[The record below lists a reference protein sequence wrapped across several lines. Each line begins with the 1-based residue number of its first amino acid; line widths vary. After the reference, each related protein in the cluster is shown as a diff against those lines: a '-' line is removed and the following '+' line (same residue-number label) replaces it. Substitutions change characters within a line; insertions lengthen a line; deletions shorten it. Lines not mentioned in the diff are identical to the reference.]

1 MSHIPRAIRS
11 YGPSAFA
18 YRDVS
23 HSAVH
28 CVCRSRIRKSH
39 QHLGVHEKP
48 ALSFH
53 IRRSQPCPIDTRLPN
68 MSSSKKIAEFP
79 DAEAKLQRATSK
91 QSAYERQKAEQEAKR
106 RREAAE
112 TAAVYEDF
120 VKSFDHDDTSDSRPS
135 NSRYGND
142 RPERSTLGGQF
153 GGTGKRHFGVNSLKS
168 GPGSLGPPPT
178 SFKKRSYDD
187 FHSRDRRPHDE
198 PRSRVG
204 FEDRERERERD
215 RDRERDCEKSSLP
228 VSKVFNDSD
237 NEEDVTVNGRAEEK
251 AISKPTLRLSNL
263 PPSTSPAVIKALIP
277 PNLTVENVK
286 IVPPSGPQGT
296 ERKSIAAIVT
306 LSKETPATD
315 IDAAVSAL
323 QNCYLGYGYFLNLH
337 RHLSSAAIASGLTA
351 VQTSATVSHPFG
363 AKRVEEKPSGHH
375 GGYGRNYAPPSHYGP
390 PGATISRR
398 GLLHVP
404 VRPPRDIRTLRM
416 IHKVVESVLE
426 HGPEFEAL
434 LMSRPDVQREE
445 RWAWIWD
452 ARSEGGVWYRWR
464 LWEIV
469 TGSQAKRGKPKYV
482 PLFEGSHAWKAP
494 EPLAYE
500 YTTSVDEIVSDSAYD
515 TDEEDEFDD
524 EHKEHNDQEDTFL
537 NPIEKAK
544 LAHMLAR
551 LPTTLSKIRKGDIA
565 RITAFAITH
574 ASRGT
579 DEIVDMII
587 SNVESPFSY
596 TPANPDHKQRSRER
610 EGQDGNNSR
619 DPSPTVEDKDRDKTN
634 DSTPDL
640 SASRLLGLY
649 VISDILSSSST
660 SGIRHAWRYRQLFE
674 TALRARKTFE
684 LLGMM
689 ADKLNW
695 GRLRADKWKR
705 SVGLVLVLWEGWCVF
720 PVETHEFFVKSFEN
734 PPALKAK
741 EAEKEETEKKAAAAS
756 NGKWKTVDGP
766 AATTTQAKATGFLPV
781 STLSDTPTPAEAEAG
796 ADPEYVER
804 MLETGDTDGELVA
817 LPPNHMQYS
826 SGTDE
831 LFSDDD
837 IDGTPEEDFMKLL
850 RKLATADDG
859 DVVMGE
865 AAPAPAPTTEPKTV
879 EVKSVVA
886 GFQISANKAAP
897 TRKRMRAVDMFAG
910 SDSEGEK

>member
-1 MSHIPRAIRS
+1 
-11 YGPSAFA
+11 
-18 YRDVS
+18 
-23 HSAVH
+23 
-28 CVCRSRIRKSH
+28 
-39 QHLGVHEKP
+39 
-48 ALSFH
+48 
-53 IRRSQPCPIDTRLPN
+53 

-79 DAEAKLQRATSK
+79 DVEAKLQRATK
-91 QSAYERQKAEQEAKR
+91 QSAFERQKAEAEAKR

-135 NSRYGND
+135 NSRYGSD
-142 RPERSTLGGQF
+142 RPERPTLGGQPF

-187 FHSRDRRPHDE
+187 FHSSRQRPHEE
-198 PRSRVG
+198 PRSRPG
-204 FEDRERERERD
+204 FEERERD
-215 RDRERDCEKSSLP
+215 SVKSSLP

-237 NEEDVTVNGRAEEK
+237 NEEEATVNGRAEEK

-277 PNLTVENVK
+277 PNLTVESVK

-306 LSKETPATD
+306 LSKETPATE
-315 IDAAVSAL
+315 IDGTVSAL
-323 QNCYLGYGYFLNLH
+323 QNRYLGYGYFLSLH
-337 RHLSSAAIASGLTA
+337 RHLSSAAIASGLTS
-351 VQTSATVSHPFG
+351 VQTSTTVSRPFG
-363 AKRVEEKPSGHH
+363 AKRVEEKPGGHGPHH

-390 PGATISRR
+390 PGAAISRS

-452 ARSEGGVWYRWR
+452 ARSEGGIWYRWR

-515 TDEEDEFDD
+515 TDEEDDFED
-524 EHKEHNDQEDTFL
+524 EQKEHNDQEDTFL

-574 ASRGT
+574 ASRGA

-596 TPANPDHKQRSRER
+596 TPANPDHQQRFRER
-610 EGQDGNNSR
+610 EGQDGNNSL
-619 DPSPTVEDKDRDKTN
+619 DPSPVAEDKDKDKTN

-640 SASRLLGLY
+640 SAARLLGLY
-649 VISDILSSSST
+649 VLSDILSSSST

-705 SVGLVLVLWEGWCVF
+705 SVGLVLSLWEGWCVF

-734 PPALKAK
+734 PPTLKAK
-741 EAEKEETEKKAAAAS
+741 EAEKEEAEKKAAAAAAVG
-756 NGKWKTVDGP
+756 GKWKTVDGP

-781 STLSDTPTPAEAEAG
+781 STLPESSMTEQTEPSGGDS
-796 ADPEYVER
+796 EYVER
-804 MLETGDTDGELVA
+804 MLETGDTDGELA

-837 IDGTPEEDFMKLL
+837 IDGTPDEDFMALL
-850 RKLATADDG
+850 RKLTTVDDG

-865 AAPAPAPTTEPKTV
+865 AAETSGPAPAPTTESKTV
-879 EVKSVVA
+879 EVKSVA

>member
-1 MSHIPRAIRS
+1 MVTLR
-11 YGPSAFA
+11 
-18 YRDVS
+18 
-23 HSAVH
+23 
-28 CVCRSRIRKSH
+28 
-39 QHLGVHEKP
+39 
-48 ALSFH
+48 
-53 IRRSQPCPIDTRLPN
+53 QPCPIDTRLPN

-79 DAEAKLQRATSK
+79 DAEAKLQRATAK
-91 QSAYERQKAEQEAKR
+91 QSAYEREKAEREAKR

-135 NSRYGND
+135 NSRFAND
-142 RPERSTLGGQF
+142 RPERPTLGGGHF
-153 GGTGKRHFGVNSLKS
+153 GGTGKRHFGVNGLKSGPGSLGPPPTSFKS

-198 PRSRVG
+198 PRSRLG
-204 FEDRERERERD
+204 FEDTERERD
-215 RDRERDCEKSSLP
+215 RDKDRDRDRERESEKSSLP

-323 QNCYLGYGYFLNLH
+323 QNRYLGYGYFLNLH

-351 VQTSATVSHPFG
+351 VQTSATISHPFG
-363 AKRVEEKPSGHH
+363 AKRVEEKRGGHH

-390 PGATISRR
+390 PGSAISRS

-404 VRPPRDIRTLRM
+404 VQPPRDIRTLRM

-445 RWAWIWD
+445 KWAWIWD
-452 ARSEGGVWYRWR
+452 ARSEGGIWYRWR

-515 TDEEDEFDD
+515 TDEDDEFED

-574 ASRGT
+574 ASRGA

-596 TPANPDHKQRSRER
+596 TPANPDHQQRSRER
-610 EGQDGNNSR
+610 EGQDAGNGSNSR
-619 DPSPTVEDKDRDKTN
+619 DTSPTAAQPEDKDKDKDSKPNN
-634 DSTPDL
+634 DSTTTPDL
-640 SASRLLGLY
+640 SAARLVGLY

-674 TALRARKTFE
+674 IALRARKTFE

-705 SVGLVLVLWEGWCVF
+705 SVGLVLSLWEGWCVF

-734 PPALKAK
+734 PPALRQK
-741 EAEKEETEKKAAAAS
+741 EAAEKEEADKKAAAAAAAS
-756 NGKWKTVDGP
+756 NGGAGGGGKWKTVDAAP
-766 AATTTQAKATGFLPV
+766 AATTEASRGTGFLPV
-781 STLSDTPTPAEAEAG
+781 STLPQSTAEPEAG
-796 ADPEYVER
+796 TADSEYVER
-804 MLETGDTDGELVA
+804 MLETGDTDGEITT

-837 IDGTPEEDFMKLL
+837 IDGTPDEDFMKLL
-850 RKLATADDG
+850 QKLTTKEEDG
-859 DVVMGE
+859 DVVMGD
-865 AAPAPAPTTEPKTV
+865 AATAAETSAPAPTAAEP
-879 EVKSVVA
+879 VKSVVA
-886 GFQISANKAAP
+886 GFQISASKPAP

>member
-1 MSHIPRAIRS
+1 
-11 YGPSAFA
+11 
-18 YRDVS
+18 
-23 HSAVH
+23 
-28 CVCRSRIRKSH
+28 
-39 QHLGVHEKP
+39 
-48 ALSFH
+48 
-53 IRRSQPCPIDTRLPN
+53 
-68 MSSSKKIAEFP
+68 
-79 DAEAKLQRATSK
+79 
-91 QSAYERQKAEQEAKR
+91 
-106 RREAAE
+106 
-112 TAAVYEDF
+112 
-120 VKSFDHDDTSDSRPS
+120 
-135 NSRYGND
+135 
-142 RPERSTLGGQF
+142 
-153 GGTGKRHFGVNSLKS
+153 
-168 GPGSLGPPPT
+168 
-178 SFKKRSYDD
+178 
-187 FHSRDRRPHDE
+187 
-198 PRSRVG
+198 
-204 FEDRERERERD
+204 
-215 RDRERDCEKSSLP
+215 
-228 VSKVFNDSD
+228 
-237 NEEDVTVNGRAEEK
+237 
-251 AISKPTLRLSNL
+251 
-263 PPSTSPAVIKALIP
+263 
-277 PNLTVENVK
+277 
-286 IVPPSGPQGT
+286 
-296 ERKSIAAIVT
+296 
-306 LSKETPATD
+306 
-315 IDAAVSAL
+315 
-323 QNCYLGYGYFLNLH
+323 
-337 RHLSSAAIASGLTA
+337 
-351 VQTSATVSHPFG
+351 
-363 AKRVEEKPSGHH
+363 
-375 GGYGRNYAPPSHYGP
+375 
-390 PGATISRR
+390 
-398 GLLHVP
+398 
-404 VRPPRDIRTLRM
+404 M

-452 ARSEGGVWYRWR
+452 ARSEGGIWYRWR

-515 TDEEDEFDD
+515 TDEEDDFED
-524 EHKEHNDQEDTFL
+524 EQKEHNDQEDTFL

-574 ASRGT
+574 ASRGA

-596 TPANPDHKQRSRER
+596 TPANPDHQQRSRER

-619 DPSPTVEDKDRDKTN
+619 EPSPAVEDKDKDKTN
-634 DSTPDL
+634 DTTPDL
-640 SASRLLGLY
+640 SAARLLGLY
-649 VISDILSSSST
+649 VLSDILSSSST

-705 SVGLVLVLWEGWCVF
+705 SVGLVLSLWEGWCVF

-734 PPALKAK
+734 LPTLKAK
-741 EAEKEETEKKAAAAS
+741 EAEKAEAEKKAAAAAAAG
-756 NGKWKTVDGP
+756 GKWKTVDGP
-766 AATTTQAKATGFLPV
+766 AAIATQAKATGFLPV
-781 STLSDTPTPAEAEAG
+781 STLPESSMAEQTEPG
-796 ADPEYVER
+796 GGDSEYVER
-804 MLETGDTDGELVA
+804 MLETGDTDGEIT

-837 IDGTPEEDFMKLL
+837 IDGTPDEDFMALL
-850 RKLATADDG
+850 RKLTTADDG

-865 AAPAPAPTTEPKTV
+865 AAETSAPAAVQTTEPKTV
-879 EVKSVVA
+879 EAKSVA

>member
-1 MSHIPRAIRS
+1 
-11 YGPSAFA
+11 
-18 YRDVS
+18 
-23 HSAVH
+23 
-28 CVCRSRIRKSH
+28 
-39 QHLGVHEKP
+39 
-48 ALSFH
+48 
-53 IRRSQPCPIDTRLPN
+53 

-79 DAEAKLQRATSK
+79 DAEVKLQRATAK
-91 QSAYERQKAEQEAKR
+91 QSAYEREKAEREAKR

-120 VKSFDHDDTSDSRPS
+120 VKSFDHDDTSDSRTS

-142 RPERSTLGGQF
+142 RPERPTLGGHS

-198 PRSRVG
+198 PRSRLG
-204 FEDRERERERD
+204 FEDRERERDRDRD
-215 RDRERDCEKSSLP
+215 RDRERESEKSSLP

-237 NEEDVTVNGRAEEK
+237 NEEDATVNGRAEEK

-323 QNCYLGYGYFLNLH
+323 QNRYLGYGYFLNLH

-363 AKRVEEKPSGHH
+363 AKRVEEKSSSHH

-390 PGATISRR
+390 PGASISRS

-404 VRPPRDIRTLRM
+404 VKPPRDIRTLRM

-452 ARSEGGVWYRWR
+452 ARSEGGIWYRWR

-469 TGSQAKRGKPKYV
+469 TGSQAKRGKSKYV

-500 YTTSVDEIVSDSAYD
+500 YTTSVDEIISDSAYD

-574 ASRGT
+574 ASRGA

-596 TPANPDHKQRSRER
+596 TPANPDHQQQRSRER
-610 EGQDGNNSR
+610 EGQDGGTTNSR
-619 DPSPTVEDKDRDKTN
+619 DSSPAVLEDKDKDKDKTN
-634 DSTPDL
+634 NDSTTADL
-640 SASRLLGLY
+640 SAARLLGLY
-649 VISDILSSSST
+649 VISDVLSSSST

-705 SVGLVLVLWEGWCVF
+705 SVGLVLSLWEGWCVF
-720 PVETHEFFVKSFEN
+720 PVETHEFFVRSFEN
-734 PPALKAK
+734 PPALRQK
-741 EAEKEETEKKAAAAS
+741 EAEKEEAEKKAAAAAAAAS
-756 NGKWKTVDGP
+756 GAGGKWKTVDAP
-766 AATTTQAKATGFLPV
+766 APQAKATGGFLPV
-781 STLSDTPTPAEAEAG
+781 SALPESTVTEAEAG
-796 ADPEYVER
+796 AGDSEYVER
-804 MLETGDTDGELVA
+804 MLETGGDTDGEIM

-831 LFSDDD
+831 LYSDDD
-837 IDGTPEEDFMKLL
+837 IDGMPDEDFMKLL
-850 RKLATADDG
+850 QKLTTKEDDDG

-865 AAPAPAPTTEPKTV
+865 AAPALASMTADPKTV
-879 EVKSVVA
+879 EVKSAVVA

-910 SDSEGEK
+910 SDSEGEKQDTSL

>member
-1 MSHIPRAIRS
+1 
-11 YGPSAFA
+11 
-18 YRDVS
+18 
-23 HSAVH
+23 
-28 CVCRSRIRKSH
+28 
-39 QHLGVHEKP
+39 
-48 ALSFH
+48 
-53 IRRSQPCPIDTRLPN
+53 

-79 DAEAKLQRATSK
+79 DVEAKLQRATK
-91 QSAYERQKAEQEAKR
+91 QSAFERQKAEAEAKR
-106 RREAAE
+106 RRESRLRRP
-112 TAAVYEDF
+112 AVYEDF
-120 VKSFDHDDTSDSRPS
+120 VKSFDHDDSSESRPP

-142 RPERSTLGGQF
+142 RPERPTLGGQ
-153 GGTGKRHFGVNSLKS
+153 R
-168 GPGSLGPPPT
+168 PPPT
-178 SFKKRSYDD
+178 SFGKKRSYDD
-187 FHSRDRRPHDE
+187 FHSVAKGPTKSLGQDQGLRR
-198 PRSRVG
+198 G
-204 FEDRERERERD
+204 MRERERD
-215 RDRERDCEKSSLP
+215 GEKSSLP
-228 VSKVFNDSD
+228 VGEGHFETHTTSFQPPAEHIASRHQGAHTTQLD
-237 NEEDVTVNGRAEEK
+237 GRE
-251 AISKPTLRLSNL
+251 RQVC
-263 PPSTSPAVIKALIP
+263 STIW
-277 PNLTVENVK
+277 
-286 IVPPSGPQGT
+286 PQGT

-306 LSKETPATD
+306 LSKETPATE

-323 QNCYLGYGYFLNLH
+323 QNRYLGYGYFLSLH

-351 VQTSATVSHPFG
+351 VQTSTTVSHPFG
-363 AKRVEEKPSGHH
+363 AKRVEEKPIGHGPHH
-375 GGYGRNYAPPSHYGP
+375 GGYGRSYAPPSHYGP
-390 PGATISRR
+390 PGSAISRS

-404 VRPPRDIRTLRM
+404 VKPPRDIRTLRM

-452 ARSEGGVWYRWR
+452 ARSEGGIWYRWR

-482 PLFEGSHAWKAP
+482 PLFEGGHAWKSP

-500 YTTSVDEIVSDSAYD
+500 YTTSVDEIASDSAYD
-515 TDEEDEFDD
+515 TDEEDDFED
-524 EHKEHNDQEDTFL
+524 EQKEHNGQEDTFL

-574 ASRGT
+574 ASRGA

-596 TPANPDHKQRSRER
+596 TPANPDHQQRSRER
-610 EGQDGNNSR
+610 EGQDGNNTR
-619 DPSPTVEDKDRDKTN
+619 DPSPVADDKDKDKTN

-640 SASRLLGLY
+640 SAARLLALY

-705 SVGLVLVLWEGWCVF
+705 SVGLVLSLWEGWCVF
-720 PVETHEFFVKSFEN
+720 PIETHEFFVKSFEN

-741 EAEKEETEKKAAAAS
+741 EAKKEEAEKKAAAAAVAAATG
-756 NGKWKTVDGP
+756 GKWKTVDGP

-781 STLSDTPTPAEAEAG
+781 STLQETSTTAETEEGIEA
-796 ADPEYVER
+796 EYVER
-804 MLETGDTDGELVA
+804 MLETGDTDGELV

-837 IDGTPEEDFMKLL
+837 IDGTPDDDFMALL
-850 RKLATADDG
+850 RNLTTTDDG

-865 AAPAPAPTTEPKTV
+865 AVQASAPASASTTDSKTV
-879 EVKSVVA
+879 DVKSVA

-897 TRKRMRAVDMFAG
+897 TKKRMRAVDMFAG
-910 SDSEGEK
+910 SDSEGR

>member
-1 MSHIPRAIRS
+1 MS
-11 YGPSAFA
+11 PS
-18 YRDVS
+18 
-23 HSAVH
+23 
-28 CVCRSRIRKSH
+28 
-39 QHLGVHEKP
+39 
-48 ALSFH
+48 
-53 IRRSQPCPIDTRLPN
+53 N
-68 MSSSKKIAEFP
+68 KIAEFP
-79 DAEAKLQRATSK
+79 DVEEKLKRATK
-91 QSAYERQKAEQEAKR
+91 QSAFERQKAEAEAKR

-135 NSRYGND
+135 NSRHGND
-142 RPERSTLGGQF
+142 RPERPTLGGQPF

-178 SFKKRSYDD
+178 SFRKRSYED
-187 FHSRDRRPHDE
+187 FHSSRQRPHEE
-198 PRSRVG
+198 PRSRLG
-204 FEDRERERERD
+204 LDERERERERD
-215 RDRERDCEKSSLP
+215 RDSEKSSLL

-237 NEEDVTVNGRAEEK
+237 NDEEAAVNGRAEEK

-277 PNLTVENVK
+277 PNLTVESVK

-306 LSKETPATD
+306 LSKETPATE

-323 QNCYLGYGYFLNLH
+323 QNRYLGYGYFLSLH

-351 VQTSATVSHPFG
+351 VQTSTAVSHPFG
-363 AKRVEEKPSGHH
+363 AKRVEEKPSGHGPHH

-390 PGATISRR
+390 PGAAISRS

-404 VRPPRDIRTLRM
+404 VKPPRDIRTLRM

-452 ARSEGGVWYRWR
+452 ARSEGGIWYRWR

-515 TDEEDEFDD
+515 TDEEDDFED
-524 EHKEHNDQEDTFL
+524 EQKEHNDQEDTFL

-574 ASRGT
+574 ASRGA

-587 SNVESPFSY
+587 SNVESPLSY
-596 TPANPDHKQRSRER
+596 TPANPDHQQGSRER
-610 EGQDGNNSR
+610 EGQDGTNSR
-619 DPSPTVEDKDRDKTN
+619 EPSPAVEDKDKDKTN
-634 DSTPDL
+634 DTSHDL
-640 SASRLLGLY
+640 SAARLVGLY
-649 VISDILSSSST
+649 VISDVLSSSST
-660 SGIRHAWRYRQLFE
+660 SGIRHAWRYRQLLE

-705 SVGLVLVLWEGWCVF
+705 SIGLVLSLWEGWCVF

-734 PPALKAK
+734 PPTLKAK
-741 EAEKEETEKKAAAAS
+741 EAEREEAEKKAATAATGAAGG
-756 NGKWKTVDGP
+756 GKWKTVDGP
-766 AATTTQAKATGFLPV
+766 AAATTTNTTATQAKATSGFLPV
-781 STLSDTPTPAEAEAG
+781 STFAESTTTEQAEPRG
-796 ADPEYVER
+796 GDSEYVER

-837 IDGTPEEDFMKLL
+837 DIDGTPDEGFMALL
-850 RKLATADDG
+850 RKLTTTAVDDGNG

-865 AAPAPAPTTEPKTV
+865 AADTSAPASTTEAKIV
-879 EVKSVVA
+879 EAEVKSAVVT
-886 GFQISANKAAP
+886 GFQISANKAAAP
-897 TRKRMRAVDMFAG
+897 TKSRKRMRAVDMFAG